1 MHTCKIK
8 WVNSHTYDKVTVD
21 LSTRELNSLLW
32 YVFRFKLWY
41 QMVQVGVDVNTWP
54 MFECFVVHMFRHL
67 DIHPIFFR
75 CGVFNRKVFQRNTFV
90 EVSITGHWFA
100 RDWMIFIFGILPN
113 TVSIIKHDI
122 QMMKCIFIK

>member
-1 MHTCKIK
+1 MHTCKTK

-41 QMVQVGVDVNTWP
+41 QMVQVGVDVNTWS
-54 MFECFVVHMFRHL
+54 MFECFVVHMFRHF
-67 DIHPIFFR
+67 DIHPIFFQ

-100 RDWMIFIFGILPN
+100 RYWMIFIFGILPN

-122 QMMKCIFIK
+122 QMMKCILIK